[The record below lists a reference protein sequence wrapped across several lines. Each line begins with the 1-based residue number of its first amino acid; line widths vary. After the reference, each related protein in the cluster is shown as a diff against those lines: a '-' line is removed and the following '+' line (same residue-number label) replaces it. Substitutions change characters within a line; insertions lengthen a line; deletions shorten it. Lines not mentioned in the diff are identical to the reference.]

1 MKSKLIP
8 LLSFLS
14 FTIYFSGCTS
24 SKQDTIFYDTSL
36 LNNCTLYPG
45 TIRISTNQIE
55 DQEIEEE
62 IKKVISIKNYSITK
76 PAKNQE
82 KAYFNISVIERSF
95 AENFET
101 KYSSFIYSSITDENG
116 TLIFE
121 NCSYKKNT
129 ESIISSSYLNKCLSE
144 IYSELSKA
152 VSQENQ

>member
-24 SKQDTIFYDTSL
+24 SKQDTIFYNTSL

-45 TIRISTNQIE
+45 TVRITTNQIE
-55 DQEIEEE
+55 DPEIEEE
-62 IKKVISIKNYSITK
+62 IKKTIGIKNYSIAK
-76 PAKNQE
+76 PDKNQK

-95 AENFET
+95 VENFET
-101 KYSSFIYSSITDENG
+101 KYSSFIYSSITDEDHI
-116 TLIFE
+116 LIFE
-121 NCSYKKNT
+121 NCSYRKNS
-129 ESIISSSYLNKCLSE
+129 ESIISSSYLNKCLSD

-152 VSQENQ
+152 VSQEN